1 MIQQVFEDLYAF
13 LWDDFSQNNCNTYL
27 INRDKKILIDPGHDH
42 LLNQVEKNLS
52 HIRLSLNDIDF
63 VLVTHGHPDHIG
75 GVPSFPEKTKFAI
88 SEKEY
93 QFINSVSR
101 YSIQAEPDFFLNQ
114 GQITIGDLSFEVI
127 ETPGHS
133 PGSVCLYWPE
143 RKTLFTGD
151 LVFNQG
157 LGRTDLAGGST
168 KELKDSVQRVQSL
181 DVEVLLCGH
190 GDILAGKEAVENNF
204 SFVQQLFVFL

>member
-13 LWDDFSQNNCNTYL
+13 LWDDSSQNNCNTYL
-27 INRDKKILIDPGHDH
+27 INRDKKILIDPGHNH
-42 LLNQVEKNLS
+42 LLKQVEKNLS
-52 HIRLSLNDIDF
+52 NINLTLEDIDF

-75 GVPSFPEKTKFAI
+75 GVPSLPKKTQYGL
-88 SEKEY
+88 SESEY
-93 QFINSVSR
+93 QFISTVPR
-101 YSIQAEPDFFLNQ
+101 YSIQAKPDFFLNQ
-114 GQITIGDLSFEVI
+114 GNVNIGDVQFEII

-133 PGSVCLYWPE
+133 PGSICIYWPE
-143 RKTLFTGD
+143 KKTLFTGD

-168 KELKDSVQRVQSL
+168 QELKNSVQKVQSL
-181 DVEVLLCGH
+181 DIDVLLCGH

-204 SFVQQLFVFL
+204 SFVQKLFVFL